1 VVCYIFDLVE
11 IDHLGIAAQCW
22 HAVSGQVPGGDTLS
36 QILLL
41 RFQEGRLK
49 PVEHFDEL
57 FLLFLVQDAY
67 PVLLMLMDDRAKL
80 SAICLP
86 RSVGSTQIMR
96 RSDGCGCLLA
106 YPRFSSESSKLV
118 TLARLMINGRQ
129 FIRRYR
135 RLRVCQDAEDQ
146 PRGRAELKRDEQ
158 TGNAFFQQIGSED
171 QVHGAF
177 CRLHWRPGSDSRSRG
192 LWAKYS

>member
-67 PVLLMLMDDRAKL
+67 PGLLMLMDDRAKPVRN
-80 SAICLP
+80 LP
-86 RSVGSTQIMR
+86 AQVGR
-96 RSDGCGCLLA
+96 L
-106 YPRFSSESSKLV
+106 YPYHAPV
-118 TLARLMINGRQ
+118 GWVRLP
-129 FIRRYR
+129 FC
-135 RLRVCQDAEDQ
+135 V
-146 PRGRAELKRDEQ
+146 PS
-158 TGNAFFQQIGSED
+158 FFQRVQ
-171 QVHGAF
+171 
-177 CRLHWRPGSDSRSRG
+177 
-192 LWAKYS
+192 